1 MRHEHKHSQ
10 IPCCDSAQDA
20 WSDYYIS
27 AAGAL
32 SESYGM
38 TGRAAARDAIRLY
51 AEMLGRERREFLLK
65 HGRKPNLYNI
75 FLHGGPLPAGCRTRK
90 EWIRHTSQE
99 VFVNISSCPCAECWL
114 NRNKAETG
122 KMFCEEFYPAYIF
135 TAASPRAQVN
145 VGRELVNEGDTFCRL
160 SIYLRPA
167 NISVEE
173 RRIYFEEFDPDYTEP
188 DGELP
193 VQEAD
198 YAKLAATLESCFI
211 SCARARLGDEAA
223 ELVRFACGVKEG
235 LK

>member
-51 AEMLGRERREFLLK
+51 AEMLGRERREFLVK

-90 EWIRHTSQE
+90 EPPGAHPATSTTPLP
-99 VFVNISSCPCAECWL
+99 SSAD
-114 NRNKAETG
+114 
-122 KMFCEEFYPAYIF
+122 
-135 TAASPRAQVN
+135 PR
-145 VGRELVNEGDTFCRL
+145 
-160 SIYLRPA
+160 PP
-167 NISVEE
+167 
-173 RRIYFEEFDPDYTEP
+173 RI
-188 DGELP
+188 
-193 VQEAD
+193 
-198 YAKLAATLESCFI
+198 
-211 SCARARLGDEAA
+211 LGSAMA
-223 ELVRFACGVKEG
+223 
-235 LK
+235 